1 MSMAVPLFA
10 TEPALRSLK
19 PQVEER
25 IQAVLES
32 GRYILGE
39 EGASFEAE
47 FAAYLGVR
55 HCVGVASGTDALTI
69 GLSALG
75 VGPGDEV
82 VVPAVSFFATAG
94 AVAALGARPVFADV
108 EEGSWCLSAE
118 TVEPLV
124 GDRTAA
130 IVPVHLFG
138 NPAPMEGLLE
148 LAERRGIPILEDAAQ
163 AAGARIDGRRAGSI
177 GHVAAFS
184 FYPSKNLGG
193 VGDGGALVTDDDEVA
208 ARARR
213 LRNHGSA
220 DRRTHTDI
228 GFNSRLDEIQAAALR
243 VHLRHLDEWTAARRQ
258 AARAYEREGLGRH
271 VELPTETA
279 GVEGCFYLYVVRSEE
294 RERLR
299 LGLAEAGVETRVYF
313 TPVLPKQ
320 PALSDYAQGAG
331 FTAAERYE
339 ETTLALPIGPSLEE
353 EQVRAVV
360 EAVGATLG

>member
-1 MSMAVPLFA
+1 M
-10 TEPALRSLK
+10 
-19 PQVEER
+19 EER

-47 FAAYLGVR
+47 FADYIGVR
-55 HCVGVASGTDALTI
+55 HCIGVASGTDALTI

-108 EEGSWCLSAE
+108 EEGSWCMSAE
-118 TVEPLV
+118 TAEPVV

-138 NPAPMEGLLE
+138 NPAPMDGLIE
-148 LAERRGIPILEDAAQ
+148 LAEQCGVPVLEDAAQ
-163 AAGARIDGRRAGSI
+163 AAGARLGGRKAGAL
-177 GHVAAFS
+177 GDAAAFS
-184 FYPSKNLGG
+184 FHPSKNLGG
-193 VGDGGALVTDDDEVA
+193 IGDGGAIVTDDDEVA

-220 DRRTHTDI
+220 DRRTHTEI

-243 VHLRHLDEWTAARRQ
+243 VYLRHLDEWTAARRR

-271 VELPTETA
+271 VELPPESDRA
-279 GVEGCFYLYVVRSEE
+279 EACFYLFVVRCEE

-313 TPVLPKQ
+313 TPILPKQ
-320 PALSDYAQGAG
+320 PALRDYAGDVG
-331 FTAAERYE
+331 FPAAECYE
-339 ETTLALPIGPSLEE
+339 EATLALPIGPSLEE
-353 EQVRAVV
+353 EQVGAVV
-360 EAVGATLG
+360 EAVRASLG